1 MPAASRTCTAYLVW
15 LDVLPPQPCN
25 RELRSVTGEGMKES
39 TLAISRRGIYRLALT
54 AAFLL
59 AGIGVSPIGT
69 SASGGGVVDG
79 GNLYIGATAVVNAGP
94 LNLRSGAGTG
104 YGVVEVLSEG
114 AYVEVLDG
122 PYSANGYKWWEVY
135 VDGSKNTGFVA
146 GVFLT
151 VVSSGPFSIG
161 DTVYVTSD
169 SLNVRSGPGT
179 GYSVIDVIT
188 YGTNGLI
195 IDGPV
200 TANGYVWYEIEY
212 VGGAYAGWVASD
224 FLALVS
230 TGGFAIGDILMVT
243 SDTLNVRSG
252 AGTGY
257 SVIDT
262 LVYGNQVVVLD
273 GPYVADGYTWYEVSY
288 SFGGYTGWVAGE
300 YLAYVSSG
308 GISIGDTVYV
318 TSDSLNVRSG
328 PGTSY
333 AIESTLSY
341 GTEGYVIDGPVTAN
355 GYTWYQIEY
364 LGGYVGW
371 AAGEYLAV

>member
-1 MPAASRTCTAYLVW
+1 
-15 LDVLPPQPCN
+15 
-25 RELRSVTGEGMKES
+25 MKES
-39 TLAISRRGIYRLALT
+39 TLAISRRAIVRLALI

-59 AGIGVSPIGT
+59 AGIGVSPIGA
-69 SASGGGVVDG
+69 SASGGGDIDG
-79 GNLYIGATAVVNAGP
+79 GNLFIGATAVVNSGP

-104 YGVVEVLSEG
+104 FSVVEVLPEG

-122 PYSANGYKWWEVY
+122 PFSANGYKWWEVY
-135 VDGSKNTGFVA
+135 VDASGNTGFVA

-200 TANGYVWYEIEY
+200 SADGYVWYEIDY
-212 VGGAYAGWVASD
+212 VGGKSAGWVASD

-252 AGTGY
+252 PGTGY
-257 SVIDT
+257 SVIDMLT
-262 LVYGNQVVVLD
+262 YGNQVVVLD
-273 GPYVADGYTWYEVSY
+273 GPVSADGYTWYEVSY
-288 SFGGYTGWVAGE
+288 SFGGFTGWVAGE

-318 TSDSLNVRSG
+318 NSDFLNVRSG
-328 PGTSY
+328 AGTGY

-341 GTEGYVIDGPVTAN
+341 GTEAFVIDGPVSAD

-364 LGGYVGW
+364 SGGYVGW
-371 AAGEYLAV
+371 AAGEYLALV